1 MVSIYQEHKNDLD
14 KEIKL
19 KLENWDFSRIAT
31 IDKIVMRMALSEF
44 LYFEEIPP
52 EVSINEAIELVKNYS
67 TERSSKFINGV
78 LDALFKKLKEID
90 ELPPVEKDKL
100 LLLLDEKEAEELR
113 KRMNLDRKL
122 DIDEDQL
129 FS

>member
-1 MVSIYQEHKNDLD
+1 MPLTAEQV
-14 KEIKL
+14 
-19 KLENWDFSRIAT
+19 
-31 IDKIVMRMALSEF
+31 
-44 LYFEEIPP
+44 
-52 EVSINEAIELVKNYS
+52 
-67 TERSSKFINGV
+67 
-78 LDALFKKLKEID
+78 LKEID